1 MKSWKVPGNCGLMV
15 ERHGKAA
22 GIAISLF
29 DQRARR
35 VIGRAIMTRA
45 ERQKLGAALLDEEQW
60 EPVEAEL
67 HDMTI
72 EEAIAKG
79 SKLT

>member
-15 ERHGKAA
+15 ARGKAG
-22 GIAISLF
+22 GILVSLF
-29 DQRARR
+29 DTHAQR
-35 VIGRAIMTRA
+35 VIGRAVMTQA

-60 EPVEAEL
+60 KPVDAEL